1 MAKSKKSEVKRDI
14 EGEID
19 NLDSM
24 LDSLIDVLEDKGIL
38 TRQEFESKLKSKIT
52 P

>member
-1 MAKSKKSEVKRDI
+1 MAKSKTPVKRDL

-19 NLDSM
+19 NLDVM
-24 LDSLIDVLEDKGIL
+24 LDSLIDVLESKGIL
-38 TRQEFESKLKSKIT
+38 TRQEYETRLKSKIT

>member
-1 MAKSKKSEVKRDI
+1 MPRNKVKRDL

-19 NLDSM
+19 NLDAM

-38 TRQEFESKLKSKIT
+38 TRQEYEKRIKEKIK

>member
-1 MAKSKKSEVKRDI
+1 MPKSKRIEVKRDL

-19 NLDSM
+19 NLDTM
-24 LDSLIDVLEDKGIL
+24 LDSLIDVLEDKKIL
-38 TRQEFESKLKSKIT
+38 TRQEFESKLKSKIR

>member
-1 MAKSKKSEVKRDI
+1 MPKSKEVKRDL

-19 NLDSM
+19 NLDAM
-24 LDSLIDVLEDKGIL
+24 LDSLIDVLEEKNII
-38 TRQEFESKLKSKIT
+38 TRQEFESRLKSKIR